1 MKIILISGKAET
13 GKTLSAHIIKKKLE
27 KWDKKVVIIPYG
39 AYVKDL
45 ARLLY
50 GWNGEKDTYGRELLQ
65 KLGTDIIRTREPDF
79 WVDTV
84 KRLVKA
90 LRNDFDYVIID
101 DCRFPNEL
109 EAWND
114 YPNTK
119 IRVERPYYE
128 NSLTVEQRTHP
139 SENALDSYNFDLV
152 FEATNKE
159 GLICCVD
166 DNFDEI
172 FREEPIN
179 FSSEIN
185 DINEKIR
192 CIGFALLRWSEKGK
206 TDHDFYKSLC
216 NIADGY
222 LPEKEEYDG

>member
-1 MKIILISGKAET
+1 MKIILISGKAEA

-139 SENALDSYNFDLV
+139 SENALDSYIFDV
-152 FEATNKE
+152 VMTATDKE
-159 GLICCVD
+159 GLSYQVEHY
-166 DNFDEI
+166 FDEI
-172 FREEPIN
+172 FQEEPVNVHRELDSIN
-179 FSSEIN
+179 K
-185 DINEKIR
+185 KIEF
-192 CIGFALLRWSEKGK
+192 IAGVLYEWSAKMK
-206 TDHDFYKSLC
+206 VDPDFIDELSD
-216 NIADGY
+216 IADGY
-222 LPEKEEYDG
+222 EPRETD